1 MATLLQI
8 YNNALRFLGE
18 GLLATTSDNVEA
30 RYVLDDAYGR
40 SVDFVFRAAPWRFAL
55 KTTVISGAT
64 SATLLA
70 GYTHRFT
77 KPADWLRTHAIFV
90 QSASHPGKEFP
101 IDCREQD
108 VQLYANASSLTLR
121 YVSNALV
128 GTPANWPEQFANA
141 VSAYLAFEIAERIT
155 GLPAKTE
162 QTFALYGRM
171 VAEAARVDAV
181 PEDPWLIPQLS
192 GAFLSSARAM
202 LRAGNWRFALKSA
215 TLSGSGTPL
224 PGFSTA
230 YPKPADWLRTQAFF
244 VLSGSRE
251 CPIDAREHTAHWSTS
266 AASPVVRYVSA
277 DAVDATR
284 WPEDFLRTVAAHLGI
299 DTGDAPAVESEDG
312 VQRQPIWP
320 QYLQAA
326 LQNEA
331 IPDDPWLAHQFDG
344 SFLQSS
350 RFVLS
355 QAAWRFAMKV
365 SNLTADSPAVSPAP
379 GFTNTFTIPADR
391 VRDQAIL
398 FLSSGR
404 ECPVRVRIGTTRYS
418 ANTTT
423 LMVRYVSTDGLVSTT
438 WPDAFRLA
446 VAAHLGIPSG
456 VGEAS
461 AGEQG
466 QPAWPMYLQR
476 AIETEADPDNQWLKY
491 QYDGRFDVAV
501 RTVLEMH
508 DWKFALDSASISGST
523 GVAATGYAYKFT
535 KPAGYVK
542 PNRVARQ
549 MGTDFLD
556 IDFFDQGG
564 ELHANHDPI
573 IVRFVSS
580 TIGEDSTKWP
590 EPFEAAVFA
599 WLEYGEAQSN
609 PKSAAMLGQKAAAW
623 KDALKTAKLKNDL
636 QERPKTNMTGV
647 FVRSRYGYRGL
658 NREQGW

>member
-64 SATLLA
+64 SAPLLA

-202 LRAGNWRFALKSA
+202 LRAGNWKFALKSA

-251 CPIDAREHTAHWSTS
+251 CPIDAREHTGHWSTS

-331 IPDDPWLAHQFDG
+331 IPDDPWLKHQFG
-344 SFLQSS
+344 
-350 RFVLS
+350 
-355 QAAWRFAMKV
+355 
-365 SNLTADSPAVSPAP
+365 
-379 GFTNTFTIPADR
+379 
-391 VRDQAIL
+391 
-398 FLSSGR
+398 
-404 ECPVRVRIGTTRYS
+404 
-418 ANTTT
+418 
-423 LMVRYVSTDGLVSTT
+423 
-438 WPDAFRLA
+438 
-446 VAAHLGIPSG
+446 
-456 VGEAS
+456 
-461 AGEQG
+461 
-466 QPAWPMYLQR
+466 
-476 AIETEADPDNQWLKY
+476 
-491 QYDGRFDVAV
+491 GRFQVGV

-508 DWKFALDSASISGST
+508 DWKFALDSVSISGST

-549 MGTDFLD
+549 VGTDFLD

-564 ELHANHDPI
+564 ELHANYDPI

-599 WLEYGEAQSN
+599 WLEYSEAQSN
-609 PKSAAMLGQKAAAW
+609 PGSAALLGQKAMAW
-623 KDALKTAKLKNDL
+623 KDALKTAKLKDDM
-636 QERPKTNMTGV
+636 QERPRVNQIGT
-647 FVRSRYGYRGL
+647 FARSRYGYSGR